1 MDSFKQ
7 YLKNEKFDRLTE
19 LEESLFSGFISFI
32 RSAFNKVVNAFK
44 SAFRAIASKLGFGQ
58 TITMKIS
65 TGLNEAVEA
74 SEDSKSR
81 LGYYSEYVCGV
92 ELAKLIES
100 RGLNL
105 PSSSSSSSLNRV
117 RQNFV
122 NNKLKTLSDFKKLGS
137 QIKRMEDAGKAMA
150 DKIFSDMLTE
160 TADLKVTQFDIT
172 LTGDSL
178 KGEGKADIILRAR
191 KKSKNEIVAEIA
203 ASLKAYQKSRINL
216 ANNTLISFFT
226 NLTGDKNFT
235 SKALEKSQDIIFDS
249 MLKAA
254 MKDGMSKA
262 KATEFLAKKSL
273 NAKEKKM
280 FSKYKDYGRKVSKES
295 QTNTAKIIVNEFNAI
310 YKKNKQKIN
319 TNLIKQIGMDGEDDF
334 YAAIGEG
341 KKMRVISSK
350 QSADMKKFIS
360 DIRNKALT
368 ITMVPNPGASGKAS
382 VTVTLSVGTE
392 ILSQSSMSMTDTGIG
407 NAGMT
412 PGKGKIK
419 TNFWFNFNDIA

>member
-32 RSAFNKVVNAFK
+32 RSAFNKVVSAFK

-203 ASLKAYQKSRINL
+203 ASLKAY
-216 ANNTLISFFT
+216 
-226 NLTGDKNFT
+226 
-235 SKALEKSQDIIFDS
+235 
-249 MLKAA
+249 
-254 MKDGMSKA
+254 
-262 KATEFLAKKSL
+262 
-273 NAKEKKM
+273 
-280 FSKYKDYGRKVSKES
+280 
-295 QTNTAKIIVNEFNAI
+295 
-310 YKKNKQKIN
+310 
-319 TNLIKQIGMDGEDDF
+319 
-334 YAAIGEG
+334 
-341 KKMRVISSK
+341 
-350 QSADMKKFIS
+350 
-360 DIRNKALT
+360 
-368 ITMVPNPGASGKAS
+368 
-382 VTVTLSVGTE
+382 
-392 ILSQSSMSMTDTGIG
+392 
-407 NAGMT
+407 
-412 PGKGKIK
+412 
-419 TNFWFNFNDIA
+419 